1 MASTS
6 RDVIVPKK
14 EINADSSCLN
24 VESALVK
31 SDTDFVKPSSPI
43 APRSKSNSFPN
54 LEIDVDKSPA
64 LATVAPENDFSKPF
78 NKASSIFLIFPFG
91 IC

>member
-1 MASTS
+1 VASIS

-14 EINADSSCLN
+14 EISADSSCLN

-43 APRSKSNSFPN
+43 ATRTKSNSFPN
-54 LEIDVDKSPA
+54 LEIEVDKLSAFPA
-64 LATVAPENDFSKPF
+64 VAPEK
-78 NKASSIFLIFPFG
+78 
-91 IC
+91 